1 MKYRGLAEVEGD
13 FVELPSQL
21 MENWAFDPEVLKQY
35 AVHYR
40 SNEVIPKYLVDKLR
54 RSELFNQGF
63 MATELIAASLSDM
76 DIHSITE
83 YEPFDPMAFERK
95 ALTENAG

>member
-1 MKYRGLAEVEGD
+1 MKYRGLREVEAISWAALAADG
-13 FVELPSQL
+13 ELGVRSRGAQ
-21 MENWAFDPEVLKQY
+21 AY

-95 ALTENAG
+95 A